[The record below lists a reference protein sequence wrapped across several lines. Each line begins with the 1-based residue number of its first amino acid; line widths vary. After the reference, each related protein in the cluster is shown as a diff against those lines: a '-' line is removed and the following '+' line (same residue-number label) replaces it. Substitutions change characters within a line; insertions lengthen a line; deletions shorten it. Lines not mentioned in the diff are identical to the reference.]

1 MVSTTSTTS
10 VNQVSKARAQKK
22 ADENI
27 APKAQVQ
34 TQKSVTVVKE
44 STVKVTVEEQPGR
57 VLRSQA
63 KQVEP
68 EQQQQQKKKVKEAAA
83 VPEEPIQDLDA
94 IDIDDP
100 MMAYEYSHEIFEYL
114 RELEVNC
121 L

>member
-1 MVSTTSTTS
+1 MVSTTS

-22 ADENI
+22 ADENV

-44 STVKVTVEEQPGR
+44 STVKVTIEEQPGR

-63 KQVEP
+63 KQLEP
-68 EQQQQQKKKVKEAAA
+68 EQQQQQKKVKEAAA
-83 VPEEPIQDLDA
+83 VVEEPIQDLDA

-114 RELEVNC
+114 RELEVSC